1 MLIRIE
7 IWYVGLIGLSESQ
20 NIFENLLQQ
29 LFYGNEIFRYFRSQM
44 LGEISKKYQQNIK
57 KTKRPFFEGEVGR

>member
-7 IWYVGLIGLSESQ
+7 IWYVGLIRLSESQ

-29 LFYGNEIFRYFRSQM
+29 PFHGNEIFRYFRSQM
-44 LGEISKKYQQNIK
+44 LGEISKKYRQNILK
-57 KTKRPFFEGEVGR
+57 NGPFLKGR

>member
-29 LFYGNEIFRYFRSQM
+29 PFHGNEIFRYFRSQM
-44 LGEISKKYQQNIK
+44 LGEISKKYRQNI
-57 KTKRPFFEGEVGR
+57 